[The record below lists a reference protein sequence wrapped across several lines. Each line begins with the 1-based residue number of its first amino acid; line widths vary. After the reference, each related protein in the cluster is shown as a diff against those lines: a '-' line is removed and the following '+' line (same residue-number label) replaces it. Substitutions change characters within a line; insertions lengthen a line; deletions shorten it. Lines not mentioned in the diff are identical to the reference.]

1 LKVIR
6 RLLVGLLIVVIP
18 CIAIGISANILTRLP
33 DLYDFQFTK
42 SQITE
47 EIELTAKP
55 AELAALFSSY
65 LSGKTPAFE
74 FVSEYQGR
82 EQQIFTMRDQIGM
95 AKIKQ
100 HLNGLLLLVM
110 LMIPIGIL
118 LIYWLIKRGAKEL
131 IRTAY
136 KYAVLFFGVFW
147 LWILLA
153 PINGFLGSSV
163 LKLIFG
169 SGFDGESL
177 LGLLLSRDFMV
188 NWFYFNFIASAIILF
203 ILGNIIWHYTKERRM
218 FVY

>member
-1 LKVIR
+1 
-6 RLLVGLLIVVIP
+6 
-18 CIAIGISANILTRLP
+18 
-33 DLYDFQFTK
+33 
-42 SQITE
+42 
-47 EIELTAKP
+47 
-55 AELAALFSSY
+55 
-65 LSGKTPAFE
+65 
-74 FVSEYQGR
+74 
-82 EQQIFTMRDQIGM
+82 MRDQIGM